1 MPLTDKARR
10 LVDEPNIAYLAT
22 LDESGAPHVSP
33 VWIDRDGDT
42 LRVNTVVGHLKD
54 RNMRRDPRVALA
66 LTDREDVFRRVSIRA
81 RVAGIVEGEE
91 ADRHLDGLARK
102 YVGTERYEDHRPG
115 ERRVL
120 YRLEPVRAA
129 DR

>member
-1 MPLTDKARR
+1 MPLTDQARR
-10 LVDEPNIAYLAT
+10 LVDASNVAFLAT
-22 LDESGAPHVSP
+22 LDAEGAPHVSP
-33 VWIDRDGDT
+33 VWIDRDGNT

-54 RNMRRDPRVALA
+54 RNMRRDGRVAVSLV
-66 LTDREDVFRRVSIRA
+66 DREDPFERASIRA
-81 RVAGIVEGEE
+81 RVAEIVEGDE
-91 ADRHLDGLARK
+91 AERHLDLLSRK
-102 YVGTERYEDHRPG
+102 YTGHDVYPWRNPD

>member
-1 MPLTDKARR
+1 MSLTDKARR
-10 LVDEPNIAYLAT
+10 LVDDPNIAFLAT
-22 LDESGAPHVSP
+22 VDADGAPHVSP
-33 VWIDRDGDT
+33 VWIDREGDT

-66 LTDREDVFRRVSIRA
+66 LTDPDDVYQRVSIRA
-81 RVAGIVEGEE
+81 RVAEIVEGEE
-91 ADRHLDGLARK
+91 AGRHLDGLARK
-102 YVGTERYEDHRPG
+102 YLGTERYEDHRPG

-120 YRLEPVRAA
+120 YRLEPVRTA

>member
-1 MPLTDKARR
+1 MPLTEKARR
-10 LVDEPNIAYLAT
+10 LVDAPNIAFLAT
-22 LDESGAPHVSP
+22 LDPDGAPHVSP
-33 VWIDRDGDT
+33 VWIDREGDT

-54 RNMRRDPRVALA
+54 RNMRRDPRVAVA
-66 LTDREDVFRRVSIRA
+66 LTDRDDVFQRVSIRA
-81 RVAGIVEGEE
+81 RVAEIVEDGE

-102 YVGTERYEDHRPG
+102 YVGTDTYTDRKPG

-120 YRLEPVRAA
+120 YRLAPVRAA

>member
-1 MPLTDKARR
+1 MLLTDKTRR
-10 LVDEPNIAYLAT
+10 LVDGANIAFLAT
-22 LDESGAPHVSP
+22 LDAQGAPHVSP

-54 RNMRRDPRVALA
+54 RNMRRDGRVAVSLI
-66 LTDREDVFRRVSIRA
+66 DREDVFDRASIRA
-81 RVAGIVEGEE
+81 RVAEIVEGDE

-102 YVGTERYEDHRPG
+102 YVGTDTYTDRKPG